1 MYLMMSFLFASSSLC
16 PPAGSSL
23 LRLESHLLLQKS
35 PASLTWILC
44 CCKIQMSGY
53 TNWQKESLSACAMN
67 GTGKGASRKNG
78 SGGRGKKGG
87 PAKTA
92 AVHQA
97 SPRVNGRKSSLFHK
111 KDSFMKIHMKKRS

>member
-1 MYLMMSFLFASSSLC
+1 
-16 PPAGSSL
+16 
-23 LRLESHLLLQKS
+23 
-35 PASLTWILC
+35 
-44 CCKIQMSGY
+44 MSGY

-87 PAKTA
+87 PAKTV

-97 SPRVNGRKSSLFHK
+97 SPRVNGRKSSPFRK
-111 KDSFMKIHMKKRS
+111 KDSFMKIHTKNRSKMVAM

>member
-1 MYLMMSFLFASSSLC
+1 
-16 PPAGSSL
+16 
-23 LRLESHLLLQKS
+23 
-35 PASLTWILC
+35 
-44 CCKIQMSGY
+44 MSGY

-111 KDSFMKIHMKKRS
+111 KDSFMKIHMKNRSKIVAM